1 MYYRFNT
8 YLEYK
13 KFLAGFTTQE
23 NIPKLVC
30 LPYQCFGNK
39 YVVFIPLKVERV

>member
-13 KFLAGFTTQE
+13 KFISEFTDKN

-30 LPYQCFGNK
+30 WPYQCFGNK
-39 YVVFIPLKVERV
+39 YVVFVKKEF

>member
-13 KFLAGFTTQE
+13 KFLAEFTNQE
-23 NIPKLVC
+23 NIPKVEC
-30 LPYQCFGNK
+30 LPYQRFGNK
-39 YVVFIPLKVERV
+39 YVVFVPLKVERV